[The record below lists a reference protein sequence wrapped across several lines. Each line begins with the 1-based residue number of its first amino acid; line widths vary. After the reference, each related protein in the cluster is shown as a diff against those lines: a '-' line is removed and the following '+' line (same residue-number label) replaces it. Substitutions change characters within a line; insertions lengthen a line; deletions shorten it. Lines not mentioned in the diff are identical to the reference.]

1 MATQATEH
9 VPAERARPR
18 PRPIRSLARPRRL
31 LTAKRAIL
39 VGLLA
44 IALGTLLNAQSVRR
58 TAEIQ
63 SPGWQRDV
71 GMALTLPL
79 VKVSEAL
86 RLDVP
91 RRELR
96 RALGRHDQGSN
107 AAVVFHHTT
116 RPKHQQHKAQR
127 HRAGK
132 PKPGPPPRRPA
143 FSPQHPLKIWVA
155 GDSLSITPGWQLI
168 RMGDRT
174 HYITGVGGKVDGQ
187 VATGLERPE
196 VFDWF
201 THIRQQVAKL
211 HPNAV
216 VLTFGAND
224 DNSYMTGLPKGVH
237 VGAFG
242 SPSWMR
248 EYRRRVGGV
257 MDDVTSTGA
266 FLVWIGLPIARDSGL
281 SARFRVLNSIYRT
294 EAEKRAPKV
303 AFVDTYKLFETK
315 SGKFSEYLAKPN
327 GTVIKMRTGDG
338 VHYEDAGGQQIAY
351 HVLREF
357 NRVFDLHSW
366 ERKH

>member
-1 MATQATEH
+1 M
-9 VPAERARPR
+9 
-18 PRPIRSLARPRRL
+18 
-31 LTAKRAIL
+31 
-39 VGLLA
+39 VGLFA
-44 IALGTLLNAQSVRR
+44 IGLGTLLNAESVRR

-63 SPGWQRDV
+63 SPGWKRDV

-79 VKVSEAL
+79 VKVSDTL

-96 RALGRHDQGSN
+96 QALGRQEQGSS

-116 RPKHQQHKAQR
+116 RPQHHQQEAPR
-127 HRAGK
+127 HRGQK
-132 PKPGPPPRRPA
+132 PKPAPPPKRPA
-143 FSPQHPLKIWVA
+143 FSPQHPLRIWVA

-168 RMGDRT
+168 RLSDRT
-174 HYITGVGGKVDGQ
+174 HYITGVGDKVDGQ
-187 VATGLERPE
+187 VATGLERPD
-196 VFDWF
+196 VYDWF
-201 THIRQQVAKL
+201 THIRQSVAKL

-224 DNSYMTGLPKGVH
+224 DNSYMTGLLKGER

-242 SPSWMR
+242 TPSWVR

-257 MDDVTSTGA
+257 MDDVVRSGA

-281 SARFRVLNSIYRT
+281 SARFRVLNRIYRS

-315 SGKFSEYLAKPN
+315 SGKFSEYLPTAGGSVTKL
-327 GTVIKMRTGDG
+327 RTGDG
-338 VHYEDAGGQQIAY
+338 VHYEDAGGKLIAW

-366 ERKH
+366 ERKR